1 MPSRVAN
8 SAPRHRPEPLAQVGH
23 TTAPVR
29 YNDGPIHDSLP
40 SLLHVLNLKPGD
52 NVLWIGSGSMMEIA
66 AFALRSGIQDVR
78 ILAIESNREAF
89 DEGLALL
96 DVLGARRAHGSEDL
110 VLGDWHIS
118 SEHGDAMKVR
128 SARRCSVVY
137 SCAAAPSLGEHLC
150 SLAWN
155 ANARTCLISR
165 TWPRS
170 AYTIVRERREG
181 TVRMLGGLDL
191 TLLSGYTFQP
201 NER

>member
-1 MPSRVAN
+1 M
-8 SAPRHRPEPLAQVGH
+8 
-23 TTAPVR
+23 
-29 YNDGPIHDSLP
+29 
-40 SLLHVLNLKPGD
+40 
-52 NVLWIGSGSMMEIA
+52 
-66 AFALRSGIQDVR
+66 
-78 ILAIESNREAF
+78 
-89 DEGLALL
+89 ALL
-96 DVLGARRAHGSEDL
+96 DVLGARRARGSEDL

-201 NER
+201 KEQ